1 MPKPDAPL
9 TDAQREEIAAD
20 MHILVRD
27 RLGEITG
34 AEPQLDEIGRI
45 MACAFGDICG
55 LLAING
61 LGAQIPELNARAE
74 QSAQG
79 TMRSVAEASCEG
91 SA

>member
-1 MPKPDAPL
+1 MSDPSTTL
-9 TDAQREEIAAD
+9 TEAQREEIAAD

-34 AEPQLDEIGRI
+34 AEPKLDEIGQI

-55 LLAING
+55 LLAMNW
-61 LGAQIPELNARAE
+61 LGAQIPDLNARAE
-74 QSAQG
+74 QSAQSI
-79 TMRSVAEASCEG
+79 MRSLAEASCEG